1 MPRLNVPQSIQDSSY
16 CNSVLRLESLFFE
29 QSQDLTFIKLYYNY
43 IQSDAKFFLSP
54 FSVVVN
60 LERGNHKVFLTGIPA
75 AGLLGPLLVP
85 LKGEPIV
92 APTMWIYDC
101 FRRLRNTEFQFLTKI
116 KFPHC
121 NFHKL

>member
-54 FSVVVN
+54 FSVVAN

-85 LKGEPIV
+85 LKG
-92 APTMWIYDC
+92 
-101 FRRLRNTEFQFLTKI
+101 
-116 KFPHC
+116 
-121 NFHKL
+121 